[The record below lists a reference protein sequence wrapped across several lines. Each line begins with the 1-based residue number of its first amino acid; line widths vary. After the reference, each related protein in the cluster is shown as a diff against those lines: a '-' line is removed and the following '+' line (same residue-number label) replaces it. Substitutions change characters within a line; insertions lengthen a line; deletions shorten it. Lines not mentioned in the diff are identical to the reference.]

1 MGEKPLSSLS
11 NNESDSNGSGRVTL
25 VGIGG
30 DDAVKG
36 YIHNA
41 KISLLTFSIKS
52 HHVQVHI
59 EL

>member
-11 NNESDSNGSGRVTL
+11 KKKSDSNCSRRVTL

-36 YIHNA
+36 YIYNA
-41 KISLLTFSIKS
+41 KILQLTFPIKN
-52 HHVQVHI
+52 HHVQVNI